1 MDNNDM
7 IGQPSNLLPGETL
20 DIPEE
25 DSTKKE
31 LPSNAEIN
39 EKYVKGDIRI
49 ITEQA
54 RYPVNTIRTIVESDS
69 YTLSPEYQRRHR
81 WSRDQQSRLIE
92 SLIMNVPVPP
102 VFLYE
107 YDYSKYEVMDGLQ
120 RLTAISEY
128 YVNIF
133 PLSGLS
139 EWSELNG
146 KKYKDLPEKVREG
159 IDRRYLSSIILLKET
174 ARDENEAL
182 RLKQLVFER
191 LNSGGVRLSHQES
204 RNALFNGPLN
214 EVCLILSRTPAFCRL
229 WGISEPTQEE
239 IEAREKRKDY
249 QLPTDL
255 LENEDF
261 RAMYDVELVLRFFA
275 NRQRLNVRQTGDS
288 LKKFL
293 DRYLQL
299 GNASFSKETI
309 SDLSR
314 IFVETVNLIEEV
326 MGEQAF
332 WLYRKRGKEGKEIWN
347 WLQRPTLA
355 AYEPLMFVFST
366 MLDRADKLKE
376 VSGAIQDGLAD
387 FYKDNYETFG
397 GRNVNPADLTAREK
411 AYREYLSEKIL

>member
-1 MDNNDM
+1 MVTEADLEIFPDEKL
-7 IGQPSNLLPGETL
+7 S
-20 DIPEE
+20 IPEDHAE
-25 DSTKKE
+25 N
-31 LPSNAEIN
+31 NANLTDAMIN

-49 ITEQA
+49 VTEQA
-54 RYPVNTIRTIVESDS
+54 RYPINTVSSIVDSDS

-81 WSRDQQSRLIE
+81 WSREQQSRLIE

-128 YVNIF
+128 YKNLF
-133 PLSGLS
+133 PLAGLV

-146 KKYKDLPEKVREG
+146 KRYRDLPEKVREG

-174 ARDENEAL
+174 ARNEDEAL

-214 EVCLILSRTPAFCRL
+214 EACLLLSRTPAFCRL
-229 WGISEPTQEE
+229 WQIAEPTIEE
-239 IEAREKRKDY
+239 IEARQKRKEY
-249 QLPTDL
+249 QLPDDL
-255 LENEDF
+255 LRNEDF
-261 RAMYDVELVLRFFA
+261 RSMYDVELVLRFFA
-275 NRQRLNVRQTGDS
+275 NRQRLQIRQSGDS

-293 DRYLQL
+293 DRFLQL
-299 GNASFSKETI
+299 GNENFSKETI
-309 SDLSR
+309 EALSG
-314 IFVETVNLIEEV
+314 IFVSTINLIEDV
-326 MGEQAF
+326 LGEQAF
-332 WLYRKRGKEGKEIWN
+332 WLYRKREKSGVEVWN

-366 MLDRADKLKE
+366 MIDRSAELRSAADAIR
-376 VSGAIQDGLAD
+376 SGLPD
-387 FYKDNYETFG
+387 FYKENYSIFG
-397 GRNVNPADLTAREK
+397 GRNVNAADLTAREQ
-411 AYREYLSEKIL
+411 AYRQYLHEKIK